1 MATALSRLPLLQPR
15 TLAEALRLLR
25 DEGPLVPLAGCTD
38 LYVGLHF
45 GTVPEPRFLD
55 LQGLRALRGIRLSGQ
70 TLVIGALATYAELIA
85 SPLVRRRLPI
95 LAEASRWVGSPQIQN
110 RGTLGGNV
118 ANASPAG
125 DTLPVLAVAEASVV
139 LRSVRGERRVSFASF
154 CTGYRQTAMRPD
166 ELIVAIEV
174 PPVEGRQWFRKVGT
188 RAAQAISKVVMA
200 AVRAPRPR
208 IALGSVAPTVVRA
221 PRTEALLAGGGTSR
235 RGAGRPV
242 GRDPADRR
250 PALDGRLPPPR
261 LRQPA
266 RAVLER
272 HRTARPGT
280 ATRAAVTR
288 RRAGF
293 TLRIMNKTRRRP
305 QPMSG
310 VSALAD
316 RPMPTKG
323 NLLLRTLAMPADTNA
338 NGDIF
343 GGWIMSQMDIA
354 GGILAK
360 ETAHSRVVTVAVDSI
375 RFLKPVKVGDVICC
389 YGRVLRIGTTSIA
402 IELEVWVKQV
412 RRETEEEWP
421 RFKVTEALF
430 TYVAIDG
437 KGRKR
442 AIKVA
447 PTA

>member
-45 GTVPEPRFLD
+45 GTVREPRFLD
-55 LQGLRALRGIRLSGQ
+55 LQGLRALRGIRLSGE
-70 TLVIGALATYAELIA
+70 TLVIGALATYSELIA

-125 DTLPVLAVAEASVV
+125 DTLPVLAVAEATVL
-139 LRSVRGERRVSFASF
+139 LRSVDGERRVPFGAF
-154 CTGYRQTAMRPD
+154 YTGYRQTVMRPD

-200 AVRAPRPR
+200 AVRAPHPRDRPGQR
-208 IALGSVAPTVVRA
+208 RPDRRSRA
-221 PRTEALLAGGGTSR
+221 AHRGGARGRRHAR
-235 RGAGRPV
+235 RGAGRA
-242 GRDPADRR
+242 GRRDPAHRR

-280 ATRAAVTR
+280 GNRAAVDQIAEGARLARGRVAEREGLREHLSGGACARSSPRTSPPPCCWLRRSRTR
-288 RRAGF
+288 RRA
-293 TLRIMNKTRRRP
+293 RPRRP
-305 QPMSG
+305 SPCGGARPRSSG
-310 VSALAD
+310 A
-316 RPMPTKG
+316 
-323 NLLLRTLAMPADTNA
+323 
-338 NGDIF
+338 
-343 GGWIMSQMDIA
+343 
-354 GGILAK
+354 
-360 ETAHSRVVTVAVDSI
+360 TAR
-375 RFLKPVKVGDVICC
+375 
-389 YGRVLRIGTTSIA
+389 
-402 IELEVWVKQV
+402 
-412 RRETEEEWP
+412 
-421 RFKVTEALF
+421 
-430 TYVAIDG
+430 
-437 KGRKR
+437 
-442 AIKVA
+442 
-447 PTA
+447 